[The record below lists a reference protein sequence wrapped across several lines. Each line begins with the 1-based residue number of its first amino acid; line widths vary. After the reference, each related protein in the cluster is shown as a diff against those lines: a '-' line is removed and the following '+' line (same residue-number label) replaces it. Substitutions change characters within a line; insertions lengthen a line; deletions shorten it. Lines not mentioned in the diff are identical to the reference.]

1 MPRGAA
7 GARMEVCVPRRD
19 VPVPEPLRP
28 AQTPRAA
35 LRCGKERRRRQ
46 RGGKRWRA
54 PAVSGQEGSDPAL
67 AWSCLAPRDALL
79 SLLLKLSL
87 PLFSLPPQDPGFAS
101 QALINKKLN
110 DYRKV
115 RYGPRGGGRR
125 DPPSALFAS
134 ILK

>member
-7 GARMEVCVPRRD
+7 GVRMEVCVPRRD